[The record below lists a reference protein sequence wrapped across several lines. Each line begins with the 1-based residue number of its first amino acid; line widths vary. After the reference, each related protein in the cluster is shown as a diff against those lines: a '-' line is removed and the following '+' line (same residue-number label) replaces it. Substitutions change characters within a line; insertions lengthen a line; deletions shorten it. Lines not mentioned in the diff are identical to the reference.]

1 MLGYAPQKCMC
12 AILRSAQT
20 YGFELILFVHIDF
33 LLFHPYMVCGCW
45 SYVPVAVVSSSSMVF
60 PLRTHVCESMHDAIG
75 ELFCDVMIFAARGS
89 A

>member
-20 YGFELILFVHIDF
+20 YGFELILFVH
-33 LLFHPYMVCGCW
+33 MVCGCW

-75 ELFCDVMIFAARGS
+75 ELFCDVMIFAARGP